1 MAFPASRLSGLLAA
15 ACFAPNS
22 QTQLSSYQLATA
34 AFSVDNWWRVDQ
46 RIVNFFSLL
55 LSPIIRAPVQCL
67 GFCLASIARLLPP
80 VGIVRPEWRADRRL
94 PKASRA
100 LQQQQQQQ
108 FGSSAAAATGGGEL
122 CESSSSAPTVEPLPF
137 HRPQWDRDRRP
148 RRREVIARNLLLVK
162 CSLLLLS
169 VQSWLEP
176 AGKGPEPVV
185 GEEEEEEGNVLRC
198 SCCTPD
204 HHLLASL
211 LCCWT
216 TPRHQLNPTRLKH
229 QIISANLP
237 TRLKHPHQAK
247 PVGATSRRH
256 RSHLGEQ

>member
-1 MAFPASRLSGLLAA
+1 M
-15 ACFAPNS
+15 
-22 QTQLSSYQLATA
+22 
-34 AFSVDNWWRVDQ
+34 
-46 RIVNFFSLL
+46 
-55 LSPIIRAPVQCL
+55 IRAPVQCL

-100 LQQQQQQQ
+100 LQQQQQQ

-185 GEEEEEEGNVLRC
+185 GEEEEEGNVLRC

-256 RSHLGEQ
+256 RSHLGEESHSEEETKVISLPQSSSISFTIPPIFSTNAKKISPWAFFPNHFVLCTLHIIGST

>member
-1 MAFPASRLSGLLAA
+1 M
-15 ACFAPNS
+15 
-22 QTQLSSYQLATA
+22 
-34 AFSVDNWWRVDQ
+34 
-46 RIVNFFSLL
+46 
-55 LSPIIRAPVQCL
+55 IRAPVQCL

-100 LQQQQQQQ
+100 LQQQQQQ

-229 QIISANLP
+229 
-237 TRLKHPHQAK
+237 PHQAK

-256 RSHLGEQ
+256 RSLLGEGTKVIFISLPQSHSPFLLFSAPMPKRFLPGPFFQIILCSVPYT